1 MPYNQIGIKDMT
13 LQCLSK
19 LISELYF
26 LEMARKYHLRWT
38 MTVTIYW
45 RALKYQTNLNFE
57 ISFDR
62 NKFFMNNA
70 LSKEDL
76 NNKPIRPEVLKCPTD
91 SYLSKIGRFLCNI
104 FKVCDPL
111 GIRMSSPMERC
122 HNEPLCSNWQ

>member
-1 MPYNQIGIKDMT
+1 MDND
-13 LQCLSK
+13 SN
-19 LISELYF
+19 
-26 LEMARKYHLRWT
+26 
-38 MTVTIYW
+38 IYW

-91 SYLSKIGRFLCNI
+91 SYLSKNRAI
-104 FKVCDPL
+104 FVQYLQGLWPSRD
-111 GIRMSSPMERC
+111 
-122 HNEPLCSNWQ
+122 